1 MALDESRD
9 DDEVF
14 DHSGITYVIEKGLL
28 ERIKPVKVDFVTSA
42 MGSGFN
48 IVSNMKVNASCGGS
62 CSC

>member
-9 DDEVF
+9 NDEVF

-28 ERIKPVKVDFVTSA
+28 ERIKPVKVDFINSP

-48 IVSNMKVNASCGGS
+48 IESNMKKETSCGGS